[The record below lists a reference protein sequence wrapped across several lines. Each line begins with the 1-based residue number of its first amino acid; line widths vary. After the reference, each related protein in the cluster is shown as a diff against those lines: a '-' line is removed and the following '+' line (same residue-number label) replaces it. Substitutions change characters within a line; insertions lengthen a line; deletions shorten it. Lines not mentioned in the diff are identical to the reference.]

1 MKYKRNKL
9 PGRSQIAKGHIM
21 IWNFE
26 ETQSLPIGDDCT
38 AIPESW
44 RYLKLAFALATPWG
58 WNMPTRSRKCIRCRK
73 PHPRRGSGKFYTW
86 QVIPQTQFHSSFT
99 CVLTI
104 SCSKS
109 CKLGFLEIEPTVF
122 PGELRD
128 IHGPLNDD
136 YRDLL
141 VVSRSKQATTSPT
154 GAATMS
160 TQQGSSA
167 ADEASESAR
176 RAKLRDD
183 PDIELVCRRLV
194 IKWEPLLNAVHRY
207 MGCRCILRKTSPA
220 SCEEEMTLLVSPF
233 EAPYP
238 RHNDRGVTFRDYGDD
253 DYGMDPYFDRFGGY
267 DRFRFLVLMCSKEG
281 AYSALGGEKFMS
293 EEEYQREKDMYFGL
307 SEVEQTSLI
316 GVIMEHYF
324 LEAWDHFDRMGIPL
338 PPHVVETLQ
347 ERRRQEKDKHP
358 EIRSSIS
365 SEIQE
370 DFHDSSMCREV
381 REICAGT
388 WSGKFHWAVESDV

>member
-1 MKYKRNKL
+1 MDDIRNSRVL
-9 PGRSQIAKGHIM
+9 ALMQSPQNWRDYEPLLDECTDIS
-21 IWNFE
+21 E
-26 ETQSLPIGDDCT
+26 EI
-38 AIPESW
+38 
-44 RYLKLAFALATPWG
+44 LKALAKIEDG
-58 WNMPTRSRKCIRCRK
+58 EQRGRFRLASLRKAIASNR
-73 PHPRRGSGKFYTW
+73 SGKNVEDLLKRLQLLRD
-86 QVIPQTQFHSSFT
+86 QVIF
-99 CVLTI
+99 
-104 SCSKS
+104 KS

-233 EAPYP
+233 EAPCP

-267 DRFRFLVLMCSKEG
+267 DRFRFLVLLCSKEG

-293 EEEYQREKDMYFGL
+293 EEDYQREKDMYFGL

-347 ERRRQEKDKHP
+347 EKRRQEKDKHP

-370 DFHDSSMCREV
+370 DFHNSSMCRESQ
-381 REICAGT
+381 
-388 WSGKFHWAVESDV
+388 WES